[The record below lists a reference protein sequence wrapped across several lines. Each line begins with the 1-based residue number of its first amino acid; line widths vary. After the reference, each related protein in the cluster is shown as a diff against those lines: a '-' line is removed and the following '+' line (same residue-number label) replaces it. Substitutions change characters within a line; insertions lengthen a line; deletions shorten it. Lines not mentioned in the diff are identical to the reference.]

1 MLIVKIMKRKICFSG
16 ITSRAENPSLILAF
30 LAISLCIAAAI
41 RFYSLSFGLPALND
55 PDELMFELG
64 AVRMLRGLTLNP
76 GWFGHPATTTMYV
89 LAVVNA
95 LVFGVGWVFGWFED
109 PKHFGDVIYADP
121 SWVILPG
128 RAAMV
133 VFGLLVIFLAY
144 RVSSRLFSR
153 RAGLFTALI
162 LMASPLHIKFSQ
174 IIRSD
179 MMGCAFMLACLLA
192 AIRIARATGFRP
204 YGATAMWLGIAV
216 ATKWPFA
223 AVGLAGIGA
232 GFLRI
237 EQALVDSRRREVL
250 RILAFGLLSVL
261 VLVVVSPYLL
271 IDYQTVMA
279 NLQGEG
285 RAFHLGSTGGSILWN
300 LGWYVQGPIL
310 SGLGVAGLS
319 LAVLGVISARRNRE
333 VVYII
338 LPVLLGFLAILL
350 TQHLVWERWVLPVF
364 VLMAILAGHGAEKL
378 LGLFKDRGR
387 LLATAILALVIVVP
401 LAAQAWA
408 ETRERLNDTRQQATS
423 WLVQNAPTGSKILI
437 EQFSWDLA
445 SHPYKVYFPLG
456 DAGCVDALAML
467 RGKVGYRTI
476 EILRKARSNVDI
488 GTLPVTA
495 LARCKVDYAVL
506 AQADRYFAEQ
516 KRFPAEAENYRK
528 LISQGE
534 TVAVFRPISGVSGG
548 PVVRIIHIKERP

>member
-1 MLIVKIMKRKICFSG
+1 MNSRFGVSRFPSRLHEKYALSALLI
-16 ITSRAENPSLILAF
+16 AILSA
-30 LAISLCIAAAI
+30 AAAI

-144 RVSSRLFSR
+144 RVSCRLFSR

-162 LMASPLHIKFSQ
+162 LMASPLHVKFSQ

-179 MMGCAFMLACLLA
+179 MMACAFMLACLLA
-192 AIRIARATGFRP
+192 ALRAARGTGFRP

-237 EQALVDSRRREVL
+237 EQTLVDSRRREVL

-261 VLVVVSPYLL
+261 VLVLVSPYLL
-271 IDYQTVMA
+271 IDYRTVMS
-279 NLQGEG
+279 NLQGEA
-285 RAFHLGSTGGSILWN
+285 RPFHLGATGGSALWN
-300 LGWYVQGPIL
+300 LGWYMKGPIL
-310 SGLGVAGLS
+310 SAMGILGLFLTVM
-319 LAVLGVISARRNRE
+319 GVISARRNRE
-333 VVYII
+333 VSYLI
-338 LPVLLGFLAILL
+338 LPVLFGFLFILL
-350 TQHLVWERWVLPVF
+350 TQQLVWDRWALPML
-364 VLMAILAGHGAEKL
+364 VLMAILAGQGADTL
-378 LGLFKDRGR
+378 LGLSKERWLR
-387 LLATAILALVIVVP
+387 LATASLGVAIVAP
-401 LAAQAWA
+401 LTVQAWA

-423 WLVQNAPTGSKILI
+423 WLVQNAPPGSKILI

-445 SHPYKVYFPLG
+445 SHPYKVFFPLG

-516 KRFPAEAENYRK
+516 RQFPAEAENYRK
-528 LISQGE
+528 LISQGQ
-534 TVAVFRPISGVSGG
+534 TVAVFQPTSGVSGG
-548 PVVRIIHIKERP
+548 PAVRVVHFK

>member
-1 MLIVKIMKRKICFSG
+1 MNSKFNAIRFPAKLHEKYVFSGLLIV
-16 ITSRAENPSLILAF
+16 ILSA
-30 LAISLCIAAAI
+30 AAAI

-89 LAVVNA
+89 LAIVNA

-144 RVSSRLFSR
+144 RVSCRLFSR

-179 MMGCAFMLACLLA
+179 MMACAFMLACLLA
-192 AIRIARATGFRP
+192 AIRAARGTGFRP

-261 VLVVVSPYLL
+261 VLVLVSPYLL
-271 IDYQTVMA
+271 IDYRTVMT
-279 NLQGEG
+279 NLQGES
-285 RAFHLGSTGGSILWN
+285 RPFHLGATGGSALWN
-300 LGWYVQGPIL
+300 LGWYMKGPIL
-310 SGLGVAGLS
+310 SAMGILGLFLTV
-319 LAVLGVISARRNRE
+319 VGVISARRNRE
-333 VVYII
+333 VTYLI
-338 LPVLLGFLAILL
+338 LPVLFGFLVILL
-350 TQHLVWERWVLPVF
+350 TQQLVWDRWALPVL
-364 VLMAILAGHGAEKL
+364 VLMAILAGQGADTL
-378 LGLFKDRGR
+378 LRLFKERW
-387 LLATAILALVIVVP
+387 LSLATASLGVAIVAP
-401 LAAQAWA
+401 LTVQAWA

-423 WLVQNAPTGSKILI
+423 WLVQNAPPGSKILI

-445 SHPYKVYFPLG
+445 SHPYKVFFPLG

-516 KRFPAEAENYRK
+516 KQFPTEAENYRK
-528 LISQGE
+528 LISQGQ
-534 TVAVFRPISGVSGG
+534 TVAVFQPISGVSGG
-548 PVVRIIHIKERP
+548 PAVRIIHFKKHP